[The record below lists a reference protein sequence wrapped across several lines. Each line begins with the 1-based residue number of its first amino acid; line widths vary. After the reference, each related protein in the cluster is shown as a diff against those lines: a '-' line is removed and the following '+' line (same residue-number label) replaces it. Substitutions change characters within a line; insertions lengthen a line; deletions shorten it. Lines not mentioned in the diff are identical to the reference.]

1 MDIVRP
7 AAPRRKLV
15 RRGVIG
21 GAILAVALTTLGLA
35 RLKPAAPEVDRNT
48 LVLDTVKRGPLTR
61 EVRGTGVLTPEDVRW
76 ISTATDARVERVV
89 VQPGAVVRADTV
101 VVELSNDQQQ
111 QASSDAEWQL
121 RAAQADYET
130 MRAQLENERLD
141 REAGFARLRAEAKQA
156 ALHADADAELE
167 RQGLAAHITRE
178 ISRTSADETQ
188 NRMKIEETRLRVSAA
203 AQESRLAAAKA
214 LVEQRRAFRDLQRE
228 RVDALRVR
236 AGIDGVLQ
244 QVSVQAGQRVAAGTA
259 IARIARPERLKAEIR
274 IAETQAKDIAVGQRA
289 MLDTRNGLAAA
300 HVARID
306 PSVRE
311 GTVTIDLAIDGALPP
326 GARPDLSVDATIEL
340 ERIADTLSVARPSSA
355 PENGTGALFKL
366 SADGTTA
373 IRTPVTFGRASASSI
388 EIRRGLAPG
397 DSVIVSDATALYQY
411 DRIRIR

>member
-1 MDIVRP
+1 MDVVRP
-7 AAPRRKLV
+7 AASRKKLV
-15 RRGVIG
+15 RRSIIG
-21 GAILAVALTTLGLA
+21 GVVLAIALTTLGLA
-35 RLKPAAPEVDRNT
+35 KLKPSAPEVDRNT
-48 LVLDTVKRGPLTR
+48 LVIDSVKRGPMTR
-61 EVRGTGVLTPEDVRW
+61 EVRGTGVLTPEDIRW

-111 QASSDAEWQL
+111 QAANDAEWQL
-121 RAAQADYET
+121 RAAQADDEPV
-130 MRAQLENERLD
+130 RAQLAAGRLD
-141 REAGFARLRAEAKQA
+141 REAGLARLRAEAKQA

-178 ISRTSADETQ
+178 ISRTSAEETQ
-188 NRMKIEETRLRVSAA
+188 SRMQIEEERLRVSAG
-203 AQESRLAAAKA
+203 AQDSRLAAAKA
-214 LVEQRRAFRDLQRE
+214 LVEQRRALRDLQKE
-228 RVDALRVR
+228 RVAALSVR

-244 QVSVQAGQRVAAGTA
+244 QVSVQAGQRVAAGTT
-259 IARIARPERLKAEIR
+259 IARIARPDRLKAEIR
-274 IAETQAKDIAVGQRA
+274 IAETQAKDIVVGQRA
-289 MLDTRNGLAAA
+289 KLDTRNGLADA

-306 PSVRE
+306 PAVRE

-340 ERIADTLSVARPSSA
+340 ERIADTLAVARPSSA
-355 PENGTGALFKL
+355 PENGTGAIFRL
-366 SADGTTA
+366 SPDGTTA
-373 IRTPVTFGRASASSI
+373 VRTSVTFGRASASSI